1 MQSGCDTAKAV
12 SRSTYFTHKK
22 LHDAAD
28 TAHVTHTG
36 PSTQST
42 RDRPLGCTFT
52 LAPANAVYTED
63 HPVPQDD
70 QNLDDDGN
78 MMGTEEDMDTGDD
91 DDTIRPPDDSMD
103 ESGATKEMRS
113 REVGGH
119 GFDNH
124 FEDVSVCI
132 RVYYRY
138 NGLNSVL

>member
-1 MQSGCDTAKAV
+1 
-12 SRSTYFTHKK
+12 
-22 LHDAAD
+22 
-28 TAHVTHTG
+28 
-36 PSTQST
+36 
-42 RDRPLGCTFT
+42 
-52 LAPANAVYTED
+52 
-63 HPVPQDD
+63 
-70 QNLDDDGN
+70 
-78 MMGTEEDMDTGDD
+78 MDTGDD

-124 FEDVSVCI
+124 FEDVSICI